1 MLTRTLCILT
11 LILCLATSG
20 CLSSRY
26 ADRNSSDEMRK
37 SKVAI
42 DQLNEQVTALNKEMD
57 TLKKELQQIKEEKQK
72 EVAGVGAENVSPS
85 DQTGIARET
94 AVASVPEPEKKDTIQ
109 EIDIVKKEE
118 ITKAPEA
125 QQSVSQKEVTRK
137 LLRMKVLSGN
147 GRLSVAR
154 DMSTKIIRMGYKI
167 EDIGLASRTD
177 YKATTIYFAPEY
189 RKEAEGLA
197 TSLGGEAIT
206 KPITWTS
213 VFHIIVVAVP

>member
-1 MLTRTLCILT
+1 
-11 LILCLATSG
+11 
-20 CLSSRY
+20 
-26 ADRNSSDEMRK
+26 
-37 SKVAI
+37 
-42 DQLNEQVTALNKEMD
+42 
-57 TLKKELQQIKEEKQK
+57 
-72 EVAGVGAENVSPS
+72 
-85 DQTGIARET
+85 
-94 AVASVPEPEKKDTIQ
+94 
-109 EIDIVKKEE
+109 
-118 ITKAPEA
+118 
-125 QQSVSQKEVTRK
+125 
-137 LLRMKVLSGN
+137 MKVLSGN

-177 YKATTIYFAPEY
+177 YKANTIYFAPEY